1 MLNVSIDT
9 LPTKVNLKQWGK
21 VTNEKCF
28 CGQRQTL
35 NHILNCCVVSLNQG
49 RYTYRHDNVL
59 AYIQRC
65 LDSSKY
71 TCYTDIE
78 GHQTQGG
85 GTIPPEVTVTTLKP
99 DIVIIDKSRKIINIF
114 ELTVPGETR
123 ITTSHKL
130 KMEKYEHFATDIQ
143 SYSVNINPFEIG
155 SHTGYIS
162 RDNKTNIL
170 KLHKFCKKD
179 VNIKQFRKNISAITV
194 LGSYY
199 IFNNRNTETWHTPS
213 ENIVAPMSNM
223 WTMLICELIIH
234 PEQKPLYACRK
245 TCEFTHQSFYEVNR
259 TTLLYLCE
267 LKQ

>member
-1 MLNVSIDT
+1 MW
-9 LPTKVNLKQWGK
+9 TKW
-21 VTNEKCF
+21 C
-28 CGQRQTL
+28 
-35 NHILNCCVVSLNQG
+35 NQG

-59 AYIQRC
+59 SYIQRC
-65 LDSSKY
+65 LDISKY

-123 ITTSHKL
+123 ITTAHKL

-179 VNIKQFRKNISAITV
+179 VNIKQFRKKF
-194 LGSYY
+194 L
-199 IFNNRNTETWHTPS
+199 
-213 ENIVAPMSNM
+213 
-223 WTMLICELIIH
+223 
-234 PEQKPLYACRK
+234 
-245 TCEFTHQSFYEVNR
+245 QS
-259 TTLLYLCE
+259 LC
-267 LKQ
+267 